1 MKRVTASLLAL
12 FFLVGVIGLNY
23 DAHYCGG
30 ELVSENLSFV
40 PTDLSCGMSGMDAD
54 QSDEGQKAAK
64 HCCDNHHLSFQID
77 DDYNDHQTQVFG
89 TYLTAFVPSAI
100 LEVSLFEVTDFSYE
114 FIGYSPP
121 PNDRDYI
128 VLNQSFLI

>member
-1 MKRVTASLLAL
+1 MKRITASILAL

-30 ELVSENLSFV
+30 KLVSESVSFI
-40 PTDLSCGMSGMDAD
+40 PTDLSCGMTGMDNED
-54 QSDEGQKAAK
+54 TDKDKFER

-77 DDYNDHQTQVFG
+77 DDYNDHQAHTVQL
-89 TYLTAFVPSAI
+89 LTNEVLPS
-100 LEVSLFEVTDFSYE
+100 LELKIQSFFLSSDKFE

-121 PNDRDYI
+121 PYYKDFI